1 MSVAPGVVSVATD
14 MLTEPFP
21 PVSREEAFGMD
32 ADKEKQIG
40 LALAQIE
47 KAYGKGAVMR
57 LGDHAQRL
65 TVEAIPT
72 GSLALDIALGVGGL
86 SRRRRME
93 LFGPGGTGKATVS
106 PPRIAG

>member
-21 PVSREEAFGMD
+21 PVSREEAFGMN

-40 LALAQIE
+40 LAVAQIE

-65 TVEAIPT
+65 TIEAVPT
-72 GSLALDIALGVGGL
+72 GSLGLDIGLGVGRCPRGAVEAL
-86 SRRRRME
+86 S
-93 LFGPGGTGKATVS
+93 GPRG
-106 PPRIAG
+106 R

>member
-21 PVSREEAFGMD
+21 PVSREEAFGMN

-40 LALAQIE
+40 LAVAQIE

-65 TVEAIPT
+65 TIESIPT
-72 GSLALDIALGVGGL
+72 GSLALDIALGVGGVP
-86 SRRRRME
+86 RGRVME
-93 LFGPGGTGKATVS
+93 LFCPQGS
-106 PPRIAG
+106 